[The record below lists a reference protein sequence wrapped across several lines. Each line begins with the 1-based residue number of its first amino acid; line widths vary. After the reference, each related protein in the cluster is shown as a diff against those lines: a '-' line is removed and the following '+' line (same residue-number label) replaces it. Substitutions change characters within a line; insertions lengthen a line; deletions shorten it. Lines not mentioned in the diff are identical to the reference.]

1 MELLQCFTLFVSNT
15 LCTQGCTKSSTTL
28 VSSSSLLIVIEMTLF
43 VNAFAIEFSIV
54 PKKQKKQK
62 KHYLSIL
69 VLDFYVTNPPH
80 LVAWKLKHSL
90 LGIRFH

>member
-15 LCTQGCTKSSTTL
+15 LCTQGCTRLSTTL
-28 VSSSSLLIVIEMTLF
+28 VSSSPLLIVIEMTLF

-54 PKKQKKQK
+54 PI
-62 KHYLSIL
+62 YILSML
-69 VLDFYVTNPPH
+69 VLGFYVTNPPH